1 MSYRILDEPR
11 PGALARVVVNP
22 LWPLLAV
29 MLGGAWLGWPW
40 FVLNAWAVGSP
51 TRLRETVLAAGGFL
65 GNVVLVL
72 AMAAVYEAGV
82 LTQTAIPYALLTV
95 TVWKLG
101 LSYVLYVIQSRSFHL
116 YEYYGGTVHNPVLVL
131 VVAFVWGR
139 EWVLSAADIG
149 LLPIVL
155 G

>member
-11 PGALARVVVNP
+11 PGALARAVVNP

-51 TRLRETVLAAGGFL
+51 TRLRETLIAVAGFV
-65 GNVVLVL
+65 GNVVLVA
-72 AMAAVYEAGV
+72 AMVAAYEGGF
-82 LTQTAIPYALLTV
+82 LSQGTIPYALLTV

-101 LSYVLYVIQSRSFHL
+101 LSYVLYTIQSRSFHL
-116 YEYYGGTVHNPVLVL
+116 YEYYGGTVRNPLLIL
-131 VVAFVWGR
+131 VVATVWGR
-139 EWVLSAADIG
+139 SWVLSALG
-149 LLPIVL
+149 GGVLPIIL